1 MANTGALEVSLI
13 LRAQSGR
20 DDQAFSRLV
29 SMYQAKVRGFLLRLC
44 RRHSL
49 ADDLAQ
55 DTFLIAYQKLRTYQ
69 GSGEFGAWLCSIA
82 YRCFLQHYRKQQR
95 QQEIQQE
102 FAGDQSVQADFY
114 ESMSGAQRDLEN
126 AMRQLSEAEA
136 AAITLCH
143 SYGYSHS
150 EVAGILEL
158 PLGTIKSHIN
168 RGKEKLRQ
176 LLSNEGISSETMSA
190 TTVGKAS

>member
-1 MANTGALEVSLI
+1 MTNSGALEVSLI
-13 LRAQSGR
+13 LRAQSGG
-20 DDQAFSRLV
+20 DDRAFSRLV

-44 RRHSL
+44 RGHSL

-95 QQEIQQE
+95 QQEIQQA
-102 FAGDQSVQADFY
+102 FAAQTVGDDYY
-114 ESMSGAQRDLEN
+114 ETLSGAQRDLEN
-126 AMRQLSEAEA
+126 AMGQLSETEA

-150 EVAGILEL
+150 EVAAILVL

-176 LLSNEGISSETMSA
+176 LLSNETGSNETKSND
-190 TTVGKAS
+190 ASLGQAS